1 MCIVALQE
9 STTQYSEKV
18 KGRSAKDKELF
29 SLGWKVDELSHLSD
43 DGRRLVVEVTRLLEL
58 LKDSMSDLVALNMA
72 KRLSE
77 LSKSLEILLKGTSY
91 FISCVL

>member
-29 SLGWKVDELSHLSD
+29 SLRWKVDELSHLSD

-77 LSKSLEILLKGTSY
+77 LSKSLEILLKGTS
-91 FISCVL
+91 

>member
-18 KGRSAKDKELF
+18 KDRSAKDKELF

-43 DGRRLVVEVTRLLEL
+43 DGRRLVVEVTWLLEL
-58 LKDSMSDLVALNMA
+58 LKDNMSDLVALNMA

-77 LSKSLEILLKGTSY
+77 LSK
-91 FISCVL
+91 